1 MTLVK
6 QFMIPEM
13 DDEKLNAYRRQ
24 IASEHWPGDDRTP
37 ENESIRCRR
46 TDILGR
52 HNGFVI
58 IGAIYEG

>member
-6 QFMIPEM
+6 QFMVPET
-13 DDEKLNAYRRQ
+13 DEERIKAIRR
-24 IASEHWPGDDRTP
+24 ELLGEYWPGDDQYP
-37 ENESIRCRR
+37 EDKRIQCRR